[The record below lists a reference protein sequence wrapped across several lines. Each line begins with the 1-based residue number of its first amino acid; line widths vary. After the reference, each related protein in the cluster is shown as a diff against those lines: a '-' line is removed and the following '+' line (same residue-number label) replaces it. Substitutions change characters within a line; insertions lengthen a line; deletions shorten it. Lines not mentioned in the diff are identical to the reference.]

1 MNGNKTKD
9 QIWMQEQWL
18 GIQMCYFKYSQTHIF
33 MQEQMKDGKT
43 LEVSMHKERDR
54 LLYIG
59 QYIFILI

>member
-1 MNGNKTKD
+1 
-9 QIWMQEQWL
+9 
-18 GIQMCYFKYSQTHIF
+18 

-59 QYIFILI
+59 QDIFILI